1 MIGDTAGLIHPLCGN
16 GMAMAMH
23 SAKIASELLLEYFS
37 NKEMNRDLLEKKYTK
52 EWKKHF
58 GKRIVMGRMLSRILT
73 HKTITSIF
81 VAIVA
86 SFPGLLPRIIKQTH
100 GKPITIN

>member
-23 SAKIASELLLEYFS
+23 SAKIASEILLEYFS
-37 NKEMNRDLLEKKYTK
+37 DTEMNRDLLEKKYSK
-52 EWKKHF
+52 EWQKYF
-58 GKRIVMGRMLSRILT
+58 GKRIIMGRILARILT
-73 HKTITSIF
+73 HKTITTLF

-86 SFPGLLPRIIKQTH
+86 SFPGLLHTIIKQTH
-100 GKPITIN
+100 GKPIAIK